1 MSIRAQIEEIH
12 DRDLIYA
19 RAGAVH
25 VESIVET
32 QYPHVN
38 ISTLVDCL
46 TDQLFDWSAATDD
59 YAAVDAAIRKATTR

>member
-1 MSIRAQIEEIH
+1 MSIRGQIEEIH

-32 QYPHVN
+32 QYPDIA
-38 ISTLVDCL
+38 ISTLIDCL
-46 TDQLFDWSAATDD
+46 TDQNFDWSSATDD
-59 YAAVDAAIRKATTR
+59 YERMT